1 MSQCNKEINAIFLL
15 GSQDKYFE
23 KLDKV
28 SGDDPKLYEK
38 FMGQLH
44 APVPDL
50 AEGFTNFQKL
60 LTDEGGEITV
70 LELAE
75 GKEIE

>member
-1 MSQCNKEINAIFLL
+1 M
-15 GSQDKYFE
+15 
-23 KLDKV
+23 DKV

-44 APVPDL
+44 APVPGL
-50 AEGFTNFQKL
+50 EEGFTNFQMV
-60 LTDEGGEITV
+60 LTKEGGEVTV

>member
-1 MSQCNKEINAIFLL
+1 M
-15 GSQDKYFE
+15 
-23 KLDKV
+23 DKV
-28 SGDDPKLYEK
+28 SRDDPKHYEK

-50 AEGFTNFQKL
+50 EEGFTNFQKL
-60 LTDEGGEITV
+60 LTQEGGEITV

>member
-1 MSQCNKEINAIFLL
+1 M
-15 GSQDKYFE
+15 
-23 KLDKV
+23 DKV
-28 SGDDPKLYEK
+28 SGDDPKHYEK

-44 APVPDL
+44 APVPGL
-50 AEGFTNFQKL
+50 EEGFTNFQMV
-60 LTDEGGEITV
+60 LTKEGGEVTV